1 MHATQQERQLLTRGA
16 NAARDTAAVA
26 TDAPSR
32 VRQAC
37 AALLALVLLLAGC
50 GGSARPRANSTAAA
64 AGGTA
69 GPGTLVAKPIPAS
82 LLHIP
87 LTDQYDRRLTL
98 ASFRGRTVLL
108 VPFLTLCQ
116 DVCPLTTGN
125 LLEVEYSLIADNAT
139 DVEIVEL
146 SVDPDRDNPP
156 RLRAYAALAHVRWE
170 LVTAPPSEL
179 RALSRFF
186 GFSYQKV
193 PEEKPAGIDWL
204 TGRPLTYDVDH
215 SDNYF
220 VIDPNGVE
228 RVAQD
233 AAPDFRGIINPKL
246 YNFLS
251 KQGREHLVHPAQPDW
266 TPEDVLRALS
276 MTRGRPLRLGGLA

>member
-1 MHATQQERQLLTRGA
+1 VKQT
-16 NAARDTAAVA
+16 
-26 TDAPSR
+26 
-32 VRQAC
+32 C
-37 AALLALVLLLAGC
+37 AGLLALALLLAGC
-50 GGSARPRANSTAAA
+50 GGSTPPPANSTAAA
-64 AGGTA
+64 SGGTA
-69 GPGTLVAKPIPAS
+69 GPGTIIAKPVPAS
-82 LLHIP
+82 LLHMP
-87 LTDQYDRRLTL
+87 LTDQYDRRITL
-98 ASFRGRTVLL
+98 ASFRGRTILL

-156 RLRAYAALAHVRWE
+156 RLRAYAAVAHVKWD

-179 RALSRFF
+179 RALSTFF

-193 PEEKPAGIDWL
+193 PEDQPAGIDWL
-204 TGRPLTYDVDH
+204 TGKPLTYDVDH

-220 VIDPNGVE
+220 VIDPYGVE

-251 KQGREHLVHPAQPDW
+251 KLGREHAAHPAQPDW
-266 TPEDVLRALS
+266 TPEDVLKALS
-276 MTRGRPLRLGGLA
+276 IARGRPLRVGGLA

>member
-1 MHATQQERQLLTRGA
+1 
-16 NAARDTAAVA
+16 V
-26 TDAPSR
+26 
-32 VRQAC
+32 V
-37 AALLALVLLLAGC
+37 LLALVLLLAGC
-50 GGSARPRANSTAAA
+50 GGSRRAPANKTTPAS
-64 AGGTA
+64 GGTA
-69 GPGTLVAKPIPAS
+69 GPGTIIAKPVPES
-82 LLHIP
+82 LLHLP
-87 LTDQYDRRLTL
+87 LTDQYDRRITL
-98 ASFRGRTVLL
+98 ASFRGGTVLL
-108 VPFLTLCQ
+108 APFLTLCQ

-125 LLEVEYSLIADNAT
+125 LLQVEFSLIADNAT
-139 DVEIVEL
+139 DVHIVEL

-156 RLRAYAALAHVRWE
+156 RFRAYAQIAHVRWE

-204 TGRPLTYDVDH
+204 TGERLTYDVEH

-220 VIDPNGVE
+220 VIDPHGVE

-233 AAPDFRGIINPKL
+233 AAPHFRGIINPKL

-251 KQGREHLVHPAQPDW
+251 KLGREHAAHPAQPDW
-266 TPEDVLRALS
+266 TPEDVLKALS
-276 MTRGRPLRLGGLA
+276 IARGRPLRVGGLA